1 MQALAIE
8 VGVSTIPRM
17 LPLVR
22 VCCQSTFERNVMNA
36 KLLRVGLTIINVA
49 SGIGLLVA
57 AIQIQ
62 AVPILAQTY
71 ENCEYDEESYC
82 DEGEACCDDTC

>member
-1 MQALAIE
+1 
-8 VGVSTIPRM
+8 
-17 LPLVR
+17 
-22 VCCQSTFERNVMNA
+22 MNA

-82 DEGEACCDDTC
+82 DEGEACCDDTCYDPEYFICTCEGTLEEKD